1 MTKIP
6 KHDDEHNLF
15 QQHMTGVKPLKKIKT
30 ILKPKQAP
38 TPPQAHPTNH
48 VSLSE
53 EIEPVIISTKIIEK
67 NIKKRTFKPQVHI
80 NVEFPNE
87 EPITSQSI
95 LNYGLEKLSHSQQDR
110 IKKGQIELDARI
122 DLHGLE
128 RFDAQDHLQRFINH
142 ARAHNNRY
150 LLIIHGKGSKHGETP
165 ILKQHLFYWLRLHP
179 YVLTLYS
186 AHSKHGGTGALYVIL
201 KKTKQETA

>member
-1 MTKIP
+1 
-6 KHDDEHNLF
+6 
-15 QQHMTGVKPLKKIKT
+15 MTGVKPLKKIKT
-30 ILKPKQAP
+30 ILKPKHS
-38 TPPQAHPTNH
+38 TPSTTIPSAHNIPF
-48 VSLSE
+48 SE
-53 EIEPVIISTKIIEK
+53 EIEPVIIQTKIIEK
-67 NIKKRTFKPQVHI
+67 NIKKRSFKPQVHI
-80 NVEFPNE
+80 NVEFQNE

-95 LNYGLEKLSHSQQDR
+95 LNYGLEKLSLSQQDR
-110 IKKGQIELDARI
+110 IKKGQIQLDARI

-142 ARAHNNRY
+142 ARAHHNRY

-165 ILKQHLFYWLRLHP
+165 ILKQHLFYWLRLNP